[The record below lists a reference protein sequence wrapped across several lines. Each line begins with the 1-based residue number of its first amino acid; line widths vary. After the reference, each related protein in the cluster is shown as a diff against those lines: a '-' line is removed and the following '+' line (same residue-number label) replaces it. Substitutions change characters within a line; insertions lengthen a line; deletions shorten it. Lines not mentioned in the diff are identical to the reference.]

1 MSINPNENKTKL
13 NQLWND
19 LKFNLPE
26 INFNDTETITSSD
39 ENVSTLAIGSLQ
51 VNIYFNREKIKTFI

>member
-1 MSINPNENKTKL
+1 MSINSNENKTKL

-26 INFNDTETITSSD
+26 IDFNEIETVISSD

-51 VNIYFNREKIKTFI
+51 VDEI